1 MAVRAKMMG
10 RDAVMRKL
18 STLVPEAERELAQAQ
33 MEAAQEL
40 AAAIKARAPRRTG
53 HYADSIK
60 AAPLEGQNSK
70 EKPIGIQFTKDKN
83 AWGIFAWFTWR
94 FLEFGTKASAAR
106 APRRNRNYRSTYVL
120 TKSYRAHT
128 ATKAKPHIFPTY
140 RAMRKKIRR
149 KMATAVNKAVRK
161 VASK

>member
-1 MAVRAKMMG
+1 MAYKAKMMG

-18 STLVPEAERELAQAQ
+18 NTLVPEAERELAQAQ

-60 AAPLEGQNSK
+60 AGPLYGRNDN
-70 EKPIGIQFTKDKN
+70 EKPIGLQLTKDKN

-94 FLEFGTKASAAR
+94 FLEFGTKAHAAR
-106 APRRNRNYRSTYVL
+106 APRRNRNYRRTYVL
-120 TKSYRAHT
+120 TRAYRAHA
-128 ATKAKPHIFPTY
+128 ATRAFPHIFPTY

-149 KMATAVNKAVRK
+149 RMAMAVNKAVRK